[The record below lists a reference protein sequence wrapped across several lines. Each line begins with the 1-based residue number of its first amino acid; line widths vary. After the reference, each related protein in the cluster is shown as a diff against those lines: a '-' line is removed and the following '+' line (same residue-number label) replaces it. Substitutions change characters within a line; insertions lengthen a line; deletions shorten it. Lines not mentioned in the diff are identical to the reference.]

1 MLLYPNFFR
10 QYGVR
15 KAEQLMTPPLPLLEL
30 LDLPKHSILHYV
42 PDSGLLVGPA
52 SDEFIF
58 RHITKPIMMAHVIE
72 NGDFKG
78 SPRRLSISSDQLI
91 RAYQIKNRRFRP
103 MRNLQASTRDDLTL
117 AVYNYGIIP
126 SLYKYQRSLYSE
138 YYRWS
143 NLQAAVWKNIAAV
156 ARESDRHQ
164 FLQVKLPAA
173 LPSVSELRFAEAG
186 ITQKTVKVFGNPE
199 AQVLLELWKWFG
211 PERQTSQLGVIARQD
226 LRRVNLIFQDAGRW
240 FTVNLG
246 VLDSWRKA
254 SKAELAADPEAN
266 AKGMEPERIQKHF
279 LRMMM
284 SLAHCRSVSP
294 AEVVAAV
301 DAQPAGKPSAP
312 AGAAAKGTEPAAGL
326 VIKND
331 NVDVGAPD
339 DRGEDIRLDEAM
351 DARIEQ
357 DLDELEHLAKA
368 AAAATPEADEQAP
381 LLVMS
386 EPTLVEGVMRV
397 CDRMAD
403 ANLLSAAEYR
413 RYSTLATSF
422 QSIISPDGKTTLEE
436 FIKVPA
442 EALVIKESTQ
452 IPENPTV
459 LDKSMLK
466 SSLLEFDERYIK
478 EVMPKDV
485 AAMVMNVQ
493 RAGLAVTGYEV
504 EKVEDAMGAYT
515 SHVVRITPVE
525 GASSKLQFMLPVVED
540 DGTYRSGGVKYRMR
554 KQRGDLP
561 IRKIAPD
568 RVALTSYY
576 GKVFVSRSS
585 KKVNDYGNWLR
596 NHVMAIGL
604 DREDLRITEIQPAD
618 VFDSKFKAP
627 KVYSAVAMGFRS
639 FYINV
644 PARQVVRTG
653 EDGTEATTTV
663 PARTWELNF
672 DRTRREKIFG
682 ADALKA
688 YETNGSLVI
697 GIADEAGVLTYLVLD
712 EGGTLYAGS
721 AGRIVDIGT
730 LESLLDLPGA
740 KAPVDFCEL
749 KVMGRTI
756 PMGLVLGYELG
767 LDRLMQLLGV
777 TPRRVTAGTRVQ
789 LADDEYSLVFS
800 DETLVFSK
808 DDALAALVLAGF
820 NEYHKT
826 IRGFG
831 VYDFDQRGVYLNVL
845 ETQGAAARYLKEL
858 DLLNQMF
865 IDPITRDL
873 LVEMKEPTEFRGL
886 LMRSCE
892 MLMLDQHPDEL
903 DPAFMRIKGYER
915 MAGAVY
921 SEVVK
926 SIRSHNGRTGK
937 ARLPIDL
944 NPYAVWTNI
953 AKDPSIAMVSDINPI
968 ENLKQQEAV
977 TFSGT
982 GGRGSRS
989 MTKHTR
995 SYHPNDMGTMSES
1008 TVDSGDVGINTFLSA
1023 DPQFTTLRGI
1033 SKRYKK
1039 GESGATNL
1047 FSTSALLS
1055 VGSDRDDPK
1064 RVNFVGIQHSHG
1076 IACDGYTQSAVRT
1089 GYEQVLAHR
1098 TSDLFALTA
1107 KQNGRV
1113 VSVSEQGLVIEY
1125 EDGETKGI
1133 ELGRRYGNAAGLV
1146 IPHSVV
1152 SELKVGERFKAGRL
1166 LCYNS
1171 GFFEKDVLNPNQ
1183 AIWKVG
1189 VLVNT
1194 VLLES
1199 SQTLEDSSAISQET
1213 AKLLTTQITKVRTVV
1228 VNFEQSVHQLVKVGD
1243 IIDTEDILCIIEDPV
1258 SANTGLF
1265 TEASLDTLRVV
1276 SNATPMAKAKGVVE
1290 RIEVFYHGELEDMTE
1305 TLRKQTMD
1313 ANRDM
1318 ARRAREAGKAVFTGA
1333 VDDGFRIDG
1342 DPLVLDTLAI
1352 RIYITSDV
1360 TAGVGDKGVFCN
1372 QLKTVFGEVMAG
1384 EVITESGIKIGAIFG
1399 QKSVADRIVIS
1410 PDILGTTTTLLDVI
1424 AKRAVAAYK
1433 K

>member
-1 MLLYPNFFR
+1 MLLYQNFFR

-15 KAEQLMTPPLPLLEL
+15 KVVQLMTPPLPLLEL
-30 LDLPKHSILHYV
+30 LDLPKESILHYV

-52 SDEFIF
+52 SDEYIF
-58 RHITKPIMMAHVIE
+58 RHIAKPIMMAHVIE

-78 SPRRLSISSDQLI
+78 SPRRLSVSSNQLI
-91 RAYQIKNRRFRP
+91 RTYQIKNRRFRP
-103 MRNLQASTRDDLTL
+103 MRDLQASTRDNLTL
-117 AVYNYGIIP
+117 VVYNYGIIP

-156 ARESDRHQ
+156 ARESNRHQ

-173 LPSVSELRFAEAG
+173 LPSVTELRFAEIS
-186 ITQKTVKVFGNPE
+186 ITQKTVKIFGNPE
-199 AQVLLELWKWFG
+199 ALVLLELWKWLG
-211 PERQTSQLGVIARQD
+211 PERHTSQLAGITRQD
-226 LRRVNLIFQDAGRW
+226 LHHVNLIFQDAGRW

-254 SKAELAADPEAN
+254 SKTELETDAEAN
-266 AKGMEPERIQKHF
+266 IKGMEPGRIQKYF

-284 SLAHCRSVSP
+284 SLMHCRSVSP
-294 AEVVAAV
+294 DELVASV
-301 DAQPAGKPSAP
+301 DAQPADKQANALSQTAPIAGAQTEAP
-312 AGAAAKGTEPAAGL
+312 AEVDTSTSAAKVTESKPNTGMI
-326 VIKND
+326 IKND

-339 DRGEDIRLDEAM
+339 DQGEDIKLDEAM
-351 DARIEQ
+351 DARIEK
-357 DLDELEHLAKA
+357 DLDELERMA
-368 AAAATPEADEQAP
+368 AAVAHTPDDDEPAS
-381 LLVMS
+381 LVVMS

-422 QSIISPDGKTTLEE
+422 QSIVSPDGKTTLEE

-442 EALVIKESTQ
+442 EALVIKESAQ
-452 IPENPTV
+452 IPDIKTV
-459 LDKSMLK
+459 LDKSMLR

-478 EVMPKDV
+478 EVMHKDV

-515 SHVVRITPVE
+515 SHIVRVTPVE
-525 GASSKLQFMLPVVED
+525 GASSKLQFMLPAVED
-540 DGTYRSGGVKYRMR
+540 DGTYRSGGVRYRMR
-554 KQRGDLP
+554 KQRGDVP

-604 DREDLRITEIQPAD
+604 DREDPRITELQPAD

-627 KVYSAVAMGFRS
+627 KVYSALAMGFRS
-639 FYINV
+639 FYVNV
-644 PARQVVRTG
+644 PARQVVSMG
-653 EDGTEATTTV
+653 EDGTQTTATV

-672 DRTRREKIFG
+672 DRTRREKTFG
-682 ADALKA
+682 ADVLKT

-697 GIADEAGVLTYLVLD
+697 GIADEAGVLTYMILD

-730 LESLLDLPGA
+730 IETLLDLPSA

-777 TPRRVTAGTRVQ
+777 APRRVIAGTRVQ
-789 LADDEYSLVFS
+789 LAADEYSLVFS

-808 DDALAALVLAGF
+808 DDALATLVLAGF
-820 NEYHKT
+820 NEYHKA

-873 LVEMKEPTEFRGL
+873 LVEMKEPTEFRAL

-892 MLMLDQHPDEL
+892 MLLLDQHPDEL

-1064 RVNFVGIQHSHG
+1064 RVN
-1076 IACDGYTQSAVRT
+1076 
-1089 GYEQVLAHR
+1089 
-1098 TSDLFALTA
+1098 
-1107 KQNGRV
+1107 
-1113 VSVSEQGLVIEY
+1113 
-1125 EDGETKGI
+1125 
-1133 ELGRRYGNAAGLV
+1133 
-1146 IPHSVV
+1146 
-1152 SELKVGERFKAGRL
+1152 
-1166 LCYNS
+1166 
-1171 GFFEKDVLNPNQ
+1171 
-1183 AIWKVG
+1183 
-1189 VLVNT
+1189 
-1194 VLLES
+1194 
-1199 SQTLEDSSAISQET
+1199 
-1213 AKLLTTQITKVRTVV
+1213 
-1228 VNFEQSVHQLVKVGD
+1228 
-1243 IIDTEDILCIIEDPV
+1243 
-1258 SANTGLF
+1258 
-1265 TEASLDTLRVV
+1265 
-1276 SNATPMAKAKGVVE
+1276 
-1290 RIEVFYHGELEDMTE
+1290 
-1305 TLRKQTMD
+1305 
-1313 ANRDM
+1313 
-1318 ARRAREAGKAVFTGA
+1318 
-1333 VDDGFRIDG
+1333 
-1342 DPLVLDTLAI
+1342 
-1352 RIYITSDV
+1352 
-1360 TAGVGDKGVFCN
+1360 
-1372 QLKTVFGEVMAG
+1372 
-1384 EVITESGIKIGAIFG
+1384 
-1399 QKSVADRIVIS
+1399 
-1410 PDILGTTTTLLDVI
+1410 
-1424 AKRAVAAYK
+1424 
-1433 K
+1433 